1 MKRGIEMR
9 ILKWVEAGRLETLQW
24 ARQVA
29 NWREGVQQTQSF
41 LESPKSGQ
49 EKKHYKDII
58 SMSMRL
64 LEETI

>member
-1 MKRGIEMR
+1 MHLKMGRGWKVRDPSVGKTSSQLE
-9 ILKWVEAGRLETLQW
+9 GRST
-24 ARQVA
+24 A
-29 NWREGVQQTQSF
+29 NSREESF